1 MLRLDKDGKTLHR
14 LKPKKL
20 SDAGFLERHHVQ
32 QMIRNNADDFF
43 AELGEKLLLLGEEVR
58 PAEFVDD
65 RIDLLALDPEGAA
78 VIIELKRGTNKL
90 QLLQALGY
98 AGMIAKWSPEKFAE
112 QYAQSVKGAADP
124 REEFEEFL
132 GEGISTVN
140 QSQRSSVLLGRAHAN
155 CGERSRQRDL
165 QRRGTCRA
173 RGPRWMG
180 AGCPASLFCLRQ
192 PRGLSKELPVSARMV
207 PRAIIILLAEDF
219 DFEVLVTAEWLTEK
233 YELDVRCYRLALSTE
248 AERDFLTCTCIYPPP
263 EITEHAIRRKHG
275 GLPEPLP
282 WSDWETALAETE
294 NPAVADFF
302 RSELAAGREN
312 NLRYRRIQWRFD
324 GKRRFRAMARRKY
337 AVVKQ
342 YGRFTDDT
350 KF

>member
-78 VIIELKRGTNKL
+78 VIIELN
-90 QLLQALGY
+90 
-98 AGMIAKWSPEKFAE
+98 AKWSPEKFAE

-140 QSQRSSVLLGRAHAN
+140 QSQR
-155 CGERSRQRDL
+155 
-165 QRRGTCRA
+165 
-173 RGPRWMG
+173 
-180 AGCPASLFCLRQ
+180 
-192 PRGLSKELPVSARMV
+192 
-207 PRAIIILLAEDF
+207 IILLAEDF

-350 KF
+350 KFWTDTLGTEIKLRELDHGENLRFLLEKKEQFQKLRAAIENLKSVAFVNSQSPSDDEAAEADE